1 MLLNNQEVT
10 QGIKGEIKNKQMTLK
25 TQQLK
30 TCWMQ

>member
-10 QGIKGEIKNKQMTLK
+10 EGIKGEIKNKNMTLK

-30 TCWMQ
+30 TYGLQ